1 MTKLI
6 PILLFAAFLVSAPA
20 QAGEEE
26 CKAMFV
32 QTAEGMTSD
41 GATLTLNGV
50 NPIIIYFCDRPVRSA
65 GHLSFDAFIE
75 FVTQAEDSFVEN
87 PPNAAISV
95 FREGE
100 EVTAVVV
107 TLPNRPRES
116 GGDLIYDVKVLEG
129 ELPPDGGPI
138 VLFIDKIGHPLSPN
152 SIAGVHRRHERR
164 D

>member
-1 MTKLI
+1 MTKLA
-6 PILLFAAFLVSAPA
+6 PVLLFAAILVSAPA

-50 NPIIIYFCDRPVRSA
+50 NPIIIYFCDRPVRAA

-95 FREGE
+95 GE

-107 TLPNRPRES
+107 TLPNRPRGS

-129 ELPPDGGPI
+129 ELPPAGGPI
-138 VLFIDKIGHPLSPN
+138 VLFIDTIGHPLSPN

-164 D
+164 N

>member
-1 MTKLI
+1 MKSIPALI
-6 PILLFAAFLVSAPA
+6 LVSIIAAVPA
-20 QAGEEE
+20 SAAESED

-50 NPIIIYFCDRPVRSA
+50 NPIIIYFCDRPVRAA

-107 TLPNRPRES
+107 TLPNRPRKS
-116 GGDLIYDVKVLEG
+116 GDGLIYDVKVLEG
-129 ELPPDGGPI
+129 ELPPAGGPI
-138 VLFIDKIGHPLSPN
+138 VLFIDTIGHPLSPN

>member
-1 MTKLI
+1 MTRLAYV
-6 PILLFAAFLVSAPA
+6 LVFAAILVSAPA
-20 QAGEEE
+20 QAAEEE
-26 CKAMFV
+26 CSALFV

-50 NPIIIYFCDRPVRSA
+50 NPIIIYFCDRPVRVA

-75 FVTQAEDSFVEN
+75 FVTQAEDSFIEN

-95 FREGE
+95 FGGGD

-107 TLPNRPRES
+107 TLPTRPRAS
-116 GGDLIYDVKVLEG
+116 GGDLIYDIKVLEG
-129 ELPPDGGPI
+129 ELPAVGGPI
-138 VLFIDKIGHPLSPN
+138 VLFIDSIGHPLSPN

>member
-95 FREGE
+95 FGEGE

-107 TLPNRPRES
+107 TLPNRPRRS